1 MVRVK
6 CPKCGQAYPKGAGHM
21 CDGKEPGNDNAPQ
34 DLAPYDDKA
43 WRREYMRRYMRQRRL
58 NKANETRK

>member
-1 MVRVK
+1 
-6 CPKCGQAYPKGAGHM
+6 M
-21 CDGKEPGNDNAPQ
+21 CDGKEHGNDNAPQ